1 MAANPHAGHIEELL
15 EGLNE
20 PQREA
25 VTHGEGPLLIL
36 AGAGSGK
43 TRVLTHRIAFL
54 IYTDQAQAGEI
65 LAITFTNKAASEMR
79 ERVERLL
86 ARSTRGMW
94 VMTFHSAC
102 ARILRAEADR
112 LGYTRQFTIY
122 DQADA
127 RRLAK
132 RSADAVGVDPKRFT
146 PTAIHNQISAAKN
159 RLIDAE
165 SYGQQV
171 GSPFEEMIAEVYA
184 IYERDLL
191 RMNAMDFD
199 DLLFR
204 VVNLLELFEDV
215 RERYRNTFRH
225 VLVDEYQDTNHAQ
238 YRMLQL
244 LVGGGRPPQRGGEQ
258 RDDRPT
264 YSGPVGHRNLAVVGD
279 DAQCLVQGTL
289 ITMGDGTQ
297 RPIEDVWAGD
307 HVLAAYG
314 SGDFRPAL
322 VVQRHEAEGSH
333 GIAITTRSGRRLVS
347 TAEHVH
353 FAGFVLGRTPQ
364 MHMTYVMWK
373 RGVGFRVGTSRTYTA
388 GQVKPVVGVRLR
400 MRNEGADAAWV
411 VSVHES
417 DAEARVAEHVLSAR
431 YGLPTLPFNARPAGA
446 RSPDSLVGNQ
456 ALIDRV
462 FAELDTEAGG
472 RRLLDEEGLSL
483 RFPHFTPTAHTSGR
497 LGSTR
502 QRRRMVLTLCGD
514 RRGTYAMHRIS
525 MFGYDDD
532 GREKL
537 QSLGLSVRPARRGS
551 TGWRYESASPEMS
564 SLLSTVERV
573 RSVLDFQL
581 QLNARIADNPEGGA
595 NALPFMSASS
605 IRPGMVMVDADGT
618 FDVVESVERVS
629 LDAPVY
635 DLDVDGVHNF
645 IASGL
650 VTHNSIYSF
659 RGADV
664 RNILDFEED
673 FPDARVVK
681 LEQNYRSTET
691 ILRAAN
697 AVIANNR
704 GGIAKRLWS
713 ELGQGEQ
720 IQLRA
725 LDDEYAE
732 ARHIVGEIQRLLDAG
747 ASRSE
752 IAVLYRTNA
761 LSRALEETLTRQEM
775 AYQVIGG
782 TKFFERTEIKDAI
795 AYLSLIANP
804 SDVVSFTRV
813 VNSPRRGIGQTSLGR
828 VLAYADSQGI
838 PVWQAAMRPDQV
850 PGLGAAAVKAL
861 GRFMDTMEDLRELA
875 GAPAVAADDAASAEG
890 EPAPAATGV
899 PVGDLLEAVLSQT
912 GYVEALEAERTI
924 ESQGRIE
931 NLEALVEGAR
941 TFDVHPEGHTPVGGA
956 GRQAADGEDTLAAYL
971 QEIALVADADSRS
984 DEGLVTLMTLHNAK
998 GLEYPTVFIAGLEDG
1013 VFPHS
1018 RAIDE
1023 GGLEEERRLFYVG
1036 ITRAM
1041 RQLYLTYARRRAVFG
1056 AATYGMRSR
1065 FLDEIPSDLL
1075 EEHEE
1080 KAFRPGASWSPS
1092 SAGASVT
1099 ARRGSA
1105 HGSWGEASSAGRA
1118 AARDRGDAVSV
1129 AGQPAPRHGV
1139 FRLGEDVVHA
1149 AFGDGVVTGVE
1160 PGGVIVV
1167 RFADDGSERKL
1178 MAEYAPVS
1186 RR

>member
-1 MAANPHAGHIEELL
+1 MSENPHAAHIEELL
-15 EGLNE
+15 DGLNE

-65 LAITFTNKAASEMR
+65 LAITFTNKAANEMR

-86 ARSTRGMW
+86 GRSTRGMW

-122 DQADA
+122 DQADS

-146 PTAIHNQISAAKN
+146 PSAIHNQISAAKN
-159 RLIDAE
+159 RLIDAD
-165 SYGQQV
+165 SYRQQV
-171 GSPFEEMIAEVYA
+171 GSQFEEMIADVYA

-279 DAQCLVQGTL
+279 DSQ
-289 ITMGDGTQ
+289 
-297 RPIEDVWAGD
+297 
-307 HVLAAYG
+307 
-314 SGDFRPAL
+314 
-322 VVQRHEAEGSH
+322 
-333 GIAITTRSGRRLVS
+333 
-347 TAEHVH
+347 
-353 FAGFVLGRTPQ
+353 
-364 MHMTYVMWK
+364 
-373 RGVGFRVGTSRTYTA
+373 
-388 GQVKPVVGVRLR
+388 
-400 MRNEGADAAWV
+400 
-411 VSVHES
+411 SV
-417 DAEARVAEHVLSAR
+417 
-431 YGLPTLPFNARPAGA
+431 
-446 RSPDSLVGNQ
+446 
-456 ALIDRV
+456 
-462 FAELDTEAGG
+462 
-472 RRLLDEEGLSL
+472 
-483 RFPHFTPTAHTSGR
+483 
-497 LGSTR
+497 
-502 QRRRMVLTLCGD
+502 
-514 RRGTYAMHRIS
+514 
-525 MFGYDDD
+525 
-532 GREKL
+532 
-537 QSLGLSVRPARRGS
+537 
-551 TGWRYESASPEMS
+551 
-564 SLLSTVERV
+564 
-573 RSVLDFQL
+573 
-581 QLNARIADNPEGGA
+581 
-595 NALPFMSASS
+595 
-605 IRPGMVMVDADGT
+605 
-618 FDVVESVERVS
+618 
-629 LDAPVY
+629 
-635 DLDVDGVHNF
+635 
-645 IASGL
+645 
-650 VTHNSIYSF
+650 YSF
-659 RGADV
+659 RGADI
-664 RNILDFEED
+664 RNILDFQED

-713 ELGQGEQ
+713 ELGQGDQ
-720 IQLRA
+720 IQLRV

-732 ARHIVGEIQRLLDAG
+732 ARFVVGEIQRLLDNG

-761 LSRALEETLTRQEM
+761 LSRVLEETLTRQDM

-782 TKFFERTEIKDAI
+782 TKFFERAEVKDAI

-804 SDVVSFTRV
+804 ADVVSFTRV
-813 VNSPRRGIGQTSLGR
+813 VNSPRRGIGQTSLAR
-828 VLAYADSQGI
+828 VLANADALGV
-838 PVWQAAMRPDQV
+838 PVWQAAAQPSQI

-861 GRFMDTMEDLRELA
+861 GRFMDTMEELREL
-875 GAPAVAADDAASAEG
+875 SER
-890 EPAPAATGV
+890 GV
-899 PVGDLLEAVLSQT
+899 PVGDLLDAVLSQT

-931 NLEALVEGAR
+931 NLEQLVEGAR
-941 TFDVHPEGHTPVGGA
+941 TFDA
-956 GRQAADGEDTLAAYL
+956 QAAPGEDTLAAYL

-1018 RAIDE
+1018 RAIEE
-1023 GGLEEERRLFYVG
+1023 GSLEEERRLFYVG
-1036 ITRAM
+1036 VTRAM
-1041 RQLYLTYARRRAVFG
+1041 RQLYLTHARRRAVFG
-1056 AATYGMRSR
+1056 AQSYGMRSR

-1075 EEHEE
+1075 EEPT
-1080 KAFRPGASWSPS
+1080 AFRPGAGWSATSWSGS
-1092 SAGASVT
+1092 GATPTVT
-1099 ARRGSA
+1099 ARRGN
-1105 HGSWGEASSAGRA
+1105 GQGRWGTASGGERA
-1118 AARDRGDAVSV
+1118 ATGQAHDTVAP
-1129 AGQPAPRHGV
+1129 AGQ

-1149 AFGDGVVTGVE
+1149 AFGDGVITGVE